1 MRRSTTLDPD
11 GRRVLV
17 SNDFGDYAILSAADH
32 ADLLTGQIYNVH
44 PKHADLEARALL
56 DESPR
61 DRWSDLERAAHAT
74 RKAFALEGP
83 SLHIFVVTLRCDHS
97 CHYCQVSR
105 AAVGASGFDMSE
117 ADADAAVDLVFQSP
131 SNDLTIEFQGGE
143 PALRFDLVRR
153 IVERA
158 EARNLQAE
166 HRLTF
171 AMVSTLHH
179 LTEDDLIFCRDHAIR
194 LSTSIDGPAEWHD
207 AHRPNPTRDSWERTI
222 AALARARA
230 ILGDDGVSALP
241 TLTRRSMAIVT
252 GLNKIAPASYGVVIG
267 VNFAN
272 QLVDEDDGKMVM
284 MVSRMQRM
292 ENPSPQNLNGFLD
305 GYRATGAYFLVPAVM
320 RPGAAEPDVF
330 EDLAILK
337 RSLDLKAAWTI
348 TDNDMDMSILSD
360 DDHPFVPDGVED
372 APVIGALARIR
383 ELRQTRGQ

>member
-17 SNDFGDYAILSAADH
+17 SNDFGDYAILSPADH
-32 ADLLTGQIYNVH
+32 ADLLSGQIYNVH

-158 EARNLQAE
+158 EARNLNAE

-194 LSTSIDGPAEWHD
+194 LSTSIDGPPSGTTPIAQIRRETVGNEPSPHSH
-207 AHRPNPTRDSWERTI
+207 ARGLSWEMT
-222 AALARARA
+222 A
-230 ILGDDGVSALP
+230 SAP
-241 TLTRRSMAIVT
+241 CPPSR
-252 GLNKIAPASYGVVIG
+252 VV
-267 VNFAN
+267 
-272 QLVDEDDGKMVM
+272 
-284 MVSRMQRM
+284 R
-292 ENPSPQNLNGFLD
+292 
-305 GYRATGAYFLVPAVM
+305 
-320 RPGAAEPDVF
+320 
-330 EDLAILK
+330 
-337 RSLDLKAAWTI
+337 
-348 TDNDMDMSILSD
+348 
-360 DDHPFVPDGVED
+360 
-372 APVIGALARIR
+372 
-383 ELRQTRGQ
+383 